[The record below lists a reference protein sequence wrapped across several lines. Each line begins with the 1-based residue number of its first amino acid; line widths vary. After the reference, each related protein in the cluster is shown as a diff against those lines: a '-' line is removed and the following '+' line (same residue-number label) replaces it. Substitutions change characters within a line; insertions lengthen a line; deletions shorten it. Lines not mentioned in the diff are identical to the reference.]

1 MKHFTAPLRL
11 RSLGGESSR
20 KVTWLEL
27 FFDLVF
33 VAAVAQ
39 VAAPLQ
45 SDYSIAGLIRFTP
58 LFALIWWAWTGHT
71 VFSTRFDSD
80 DVVQRT
86 LTLVQMFAVAAM
98 AANAKEALDTR
109 SSAGFAAAYAIVR
122 FLLVAQY
129 FRARRVPDA
138 GPLTRRY
145 LAGHGSAAVF
155 WLASA
160 LVPAPVRFWIWALA
174 FAIDLGTPWLA
185 VPHSVKVPPDA
196 AHLPERF
203 GLFTLIL
210 LGESVVGVM
219 RGMESQDDWPLS
231 AAASAF
237 LGMAIAFLIWWWYFD
252 GALGASEQPVRSKR
266 EAVRFHVWSYAHF
279 PLYLGIVVAG
289 AGVERIV
296 TAASKHVL
304 SGGESLILAG
314 AVAAVM
320 AAMTAIDWTSAGH
333 RRQTASRIPGSVAL
347 AGATLAVGI
356 TGRFTVPVVLIAT
369 LAALCA
375 LQLLLSLRLRASTLA
390 ILVVAIVP
398 VLLPRSAFAEP
409 ERKFAVGFVVTRDA
423 ATGAANAGTTFAPL
437 FRIRSTPGLH
447 PTFGLNWVM
456 TDLEMSM
463 QTDDGVAGRLRLRP
477 LMAGFCTRGSPD
489 TFQCRP
495 G

>member
-1 MKHFTAPLRL
+1 VRRFNAPLRL
-11 RSLGGESSR
+11 RSLAGESAR

-39 VAAPLQ
+39 VASPLQ
-45 SDYSIAGLIRFTP
+45 TDYSWAGLVRFAP
-58 LFALIWWAWTGHT
+58 LFALIWWAWTGHS

-80 DVVQRT
+80 DIVQRT
-86 LTLVQMFAVAAM
+86 LTLLQMFAVAAM

-109 SSAGFAAAYAIVR
+109 SSAGFAAAYAVVR

-129 FRARRVPDA
+129 VRARHVPDA
-138 GPLTRRY
+138 GPLTTRY
-145 LAGHGSAAVF
+145 LAGHGGAALL

-160 LVPAPVRFWIWALA
+160 LVPAPGRFWIWAVA

-185 VPHSVKVPPDA
+185 VRHSVKVPPDA

-219 RGMESQDDWPLS
+219 RGMESQEDWPPS

-237 LGMAIAFLIWWWYFD
+237 LGMAIAFVIWWWYFD

-266 EAVRFHVWSYAHF
+266 EAVRFHIWSYAHF
-279 PLYLGIVVAG
+279 PLYLGVVVAG

-296 TAASKHVL
+296 TAASKHAL
-304 SGGESLILAG
+304 SGVEAHILAT
-314 AVAAVM
+314 AIATVM
-320 AAMTAIDWTSAGH
+320 VAMTAIDRTSAGH
-333 RRQTASRIPGSVAL
+333 GRHAAAGRSWSAAL

-356 TGRFTVPVVLIAT
+356 SGRLTVPVALIAT

-375 LQLLLSLRLRASTLA
+375 AQLVLSLKARITAPAIAPFVAEFMAVTHSALATPANQCAVHASDRA
-390 ILVVAIVP
+390 
-398 VLLPRSAFAEP
+398 
-409 ERKFAVGFVVTRDA
+409 
-423 ATGAANAGTTFAPL
+423 
-437 FRIRSTPGLH
+437 
-447 PTFGLNWVM
+447 
-456 TDLEMSM
+456 
-463 QTDDGVAGRLRLRP
+463 
-477 LMAGFCTRGSPD
+477 
-489 TFQCRP
+489 
-495 G
+495 